1 MLTHQ
6 RDAFS
11 GQSRSPNSTIPYV
24 RYSFLLCNSNFV
36 FKRRRFYD
44 IRLQKMSWP
53 WNRGQESLKVIES
66 GTIRKIVYG
75 FLLVFFNN
83 IVTKKVFEIFDFKN
97 NVSLKTG
104 LGVRQGHWKCHRSIE
119 CIWLPIDVL

>member
-1 MLTHQ
+1 MLTNP

-11 GQSRSPNSTIPYV
+11 GHWSVKVTKHSTIPYV

-44 IRLQKMSWP
+44 IRLQKILWL
-53 WNRGQESLKVIES
+53 WNRGQRSLKVIES

-75 FLLVFFNN
+75 FLY
-83 IVTKKVFEIFDFKN
+83 
-97 NVSLKTG
+97 
-104 LGVRQGHWKCHRSIE
+104 
-119 CIWLPIDVL
+119 